1 MTLAELCI
9 SLPSELWLLSVF
21 TGAAVTGIRKEQKEE
36 VEEEK
41 EAVEWSVWMNLQN
54 IPS

>member
-1 MTLAELCI
+1 MT
-9 SLPSELWLLSVF
+9 SVLWLLSVF

-41 EAVEWSVWMNLQN
+41 EAVEWSVWMSLQN
-54 IPS
+54 VPS